1 MEGLVLIV
9 VTIFIVASLSVGI
22 VLSVIQNKKN
32 KNIKK
37 TLDKLEVEKNV
48 IDSTPIMP
56 ELAKLEGY
64 LKNDKINNNFYPTKD
79 GHISIGKKIIDI
91 VDDKI
96 LNKN

>member
-64 LKNDKINNNFYPTKD
+64 LKNDKINIMYQEWKD
-79 GHISIGKKIIDI
+79 RLDTIKTSG
-91 VDDKI
+91 
-96 LNKN
+96 L